1 MRGKPK
7 ILLASNLLAGY
18 SWPFIIAQA
27 VGALLMGV
35 CFLFFGNI
43 ILQFLGFAIGFL
55 MIGSSIQQFRLWFM
69 FQRSRNQWG
78 GFVYAL
84 LLLILGGILLLFPLF
99 GVFQLLFLVA
109 LWSIIHG
116 IELLTAAF
124 RQTQLR
130 IPAGINGMLN
140 ILFGVIV
147 FVYPNAG
154 LQFINTLLACYLIF
168 YGLITLFVGLKL
180 RAAVSNS
187 QNQ

>member
-27 VGALLMGV
+27 VGALIMGV
-35 CFLFFGNI
+35 CFLFFGDI
-43 ILQFLGFAIGFL
+43 ILTLLGFAIGFL

-69 FQRSRNQWG
+69 FQRSRKLWG

-84 LLLILGGILLLFPLF
+84 LLLSIGCVLILFPLF
-99 GVFQLLFLVA
+99 GVFQVLILVA

-116 IELLTAAF
+116 LELLVAAF
-124 RQTQLR
+124 RQNQLR
-130 IPAGINGMLN
+130 IPAGLNGILS
-140 ILFGVIV
+140 ILFGIII

-154 LQFINTLLACYLIF
+154 LQFINTLLACYLVF

-180 RAAVSNS
+180 RAAVSNT